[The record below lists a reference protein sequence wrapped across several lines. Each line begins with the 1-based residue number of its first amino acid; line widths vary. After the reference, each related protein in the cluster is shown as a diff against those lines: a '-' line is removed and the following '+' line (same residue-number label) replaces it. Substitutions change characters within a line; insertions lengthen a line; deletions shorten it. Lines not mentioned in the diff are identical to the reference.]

1 MLANLL
7 KIIELE
13 RLKAALRTFIITQAM
28 LLLRCIKC
36 FPSFIGGTASGCSL
50 IRHLI
55 IKHLGLYFMLDIA
68 TFQRYKLIEDSLLLQ
83 GIQSYN
89 QFSRSVMSDSLPTP
103 WTAACQACLSFAISW
118 SLLKLISIELV
129 MPSNCLILCHPLLL
143 LPSIFPSD
151 LSNKLALHIRQSQ
164 YWSFSFSSGPSNE
177 YSGLVAFRIDWF
189 DLLAVQESSPT
200 PQFKSISSLALSLFS
215 MANIPEL
222 QKMLDYLCFIYFLY

>member
-13 RLKAALRTFIITQAM
+13 RMKAALRTFIITQAM

-103 WTAACQACLSFAISW
+103 WTAAIQASLSITNTQ

-129 MPSNCLILCHPLLL
+129 MPSNHLILCRPLLL
-143 LPSIFPSD
+143 SSVFPSIRVF
-151 LSNKLALHIRQSQ
+151 
-164 YWSFSFSSGPSNE
+164 SNE
-177 YSGLVAFRIDWF
+177 SASGG
-189 DLLAVQESSPT
+189 Q
-200 PQFKSISSLALSLFS
+200 SIGASASAIVFP
-215 MANIPEL
+215 MNI
-222 QKMLDYLCFIYFLY
+222 QG